1 MSSMMPSE
9 DNGAQM
15 NQLPL
20 LMLFKDNLGE
30 DGDMMNVLLMSSLM
44 GGNKAGSNNPLMSYL
59 MLDAFMGKKDHK
71 APQDGDSAIE

>member
-1 MSSMMPSE
+1 
-9 DNGAQM
+9 
-15 NQLPL
+15 
-20 LMLFKDNLGE
+20 
-30 DGDMMNVLLMSSLM
+30 MMNVLLMSSMM